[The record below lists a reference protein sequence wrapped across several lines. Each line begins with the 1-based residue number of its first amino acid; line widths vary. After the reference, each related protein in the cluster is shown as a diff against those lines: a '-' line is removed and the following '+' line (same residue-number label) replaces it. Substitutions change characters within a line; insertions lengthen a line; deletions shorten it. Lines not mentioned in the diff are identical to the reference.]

1 MSGANGFVET
11 TERLI
16 QQGASV
22 KATDKRGYTPALA
35 CAPNDNVATCLAT
48 ILMEELKLTDV
59 DVRTSLCSLG
69 KIFTPPVSLYL
80 RMRVYQRI
88 IVTIIFLVAES
99 FRYSDVSDR
108 TPRLSSVGD
117 STFNI
122 SNPDTEQ
129 HNGENET

>member
-69 KIFTPPVSLYL
+69 KIFTPFFLYL
-80 RMRVYQRI
+80 RLLVCQRI
-88 IVTIIFLVAES
+88 IVTFIFLVAES

>member
-16 QQGASV
+16 QLGASV

-69 KIFTPPVSLYL
+69 KIFTLFFLLKIACLPKDHCYNHLS
-80 RMRVYQRI
+80 RCRV
-88 IVTIIFLVAES
+88 FPL
-99 FRYSDVSDR
+99 F
-108 TPRLSSVGD
+108 
-117 STFNI
+117 
-122 SNPDTEQ
+122 
-129 HNGENET
+129 